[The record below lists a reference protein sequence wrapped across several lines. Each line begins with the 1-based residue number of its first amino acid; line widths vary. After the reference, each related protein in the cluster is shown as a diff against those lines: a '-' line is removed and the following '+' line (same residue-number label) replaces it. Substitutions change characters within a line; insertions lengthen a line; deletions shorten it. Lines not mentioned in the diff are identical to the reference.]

1 MFLVDKD
8 KITNTYCRTIFS
20 NTDFRKSWTYNSN
33 TFTMDVNKWN
43 ATGSVR
49 CIKAQK

>member
-1 MFLVDKD
+1 MYLVDKD

-20 NTDFRKSWTYNSN
+20 NTNFRKSWTYDGSI
-33 TFTMDVNKWN
+33 FTMNVNSWN

-49 CIKAQK
+49 CIKVQK